1 MLLLLQINAL
11 LQALSLLVRQS
22 LPFERKLGQLLHPL
36 RHVIVREQARPS
48 DEAVRSGLGAGAD
61 GLLGRLDASVDL
73 DVHVEAAIDD
83 PLADL
88 ADLVGHGGDE
98 FLSAEA
104 GVDGHD

>member
-48 DEAVRSGLGAGAD
+48 DEAVRSGLGAGAE
-61 GLLGRLDASVDL
+61 GRRRRVRPPRHAGGRRPRRLPRRAS
-73 DVHVEAAIDD
+73 
-83 PLADL
+83 
-88 ADLVGHGGDE
+88 
-98 FLSAEA
+98 A
-104 GVDGHD
+104 GVSDSKVFSLVTCRR